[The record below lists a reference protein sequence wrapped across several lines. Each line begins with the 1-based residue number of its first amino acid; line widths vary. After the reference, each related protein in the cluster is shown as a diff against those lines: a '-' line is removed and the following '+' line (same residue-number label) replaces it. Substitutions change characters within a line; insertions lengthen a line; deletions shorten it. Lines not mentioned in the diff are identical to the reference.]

1 MKKKYII
8 PIVILIIAI
17 LGVGSFFIYKN
28 SGVNKEVNKGIE
40 LMTQKQY
47 QEAVACFDLVLEDKP
62 NNEKAV
68 KLKDMVN
75 NYLDS
80 KNLFDKGDFDGAN
93 KKINEMNQEYSN
105 YSGFKDDVSNLKDKI
120 SKAIKDSKEVNE
132 NLDKIRDEINK
143 KNYKEAKNLVDKL
156 EKSDLNKDQKQQLE
170 DLKGRVNSELNKSEE
185 KSGSSGYLGNAAID
199 KKNYISRLNAIKEE
213 TENSVTGSSTAEMRS
228 QASNVYDEW
237 DSALND
243 IYGTL
248 KAKLPKDKFKQLE
261 KDEIRWIKIKEE
273 KAQKA
278 MDQYKGGTMAPLV
291 KLGTL
296 SSETEKRCYE
306 LVNQYMN

>member
-156 EKSDLNKDQKQQLE
+156 EKSDLNKYQKQQLE

-199 KKNYISRLNAIKEE
+199 KKNYISRLNTIKEQTEGSITGE
-213 TENSVTGSSTAEMRS
+213 TNYDMQN
-228 QASNVYDEW
+228 QAMDVYNQW
-237 DSALND
+237 DNELND

-248 KAKLPKDKFKQLE
+248 KAKLPKEQFKRLE
-261 KDEIRWIKIKEE
+261 KDEIKWIKERDE
-273 KAQKA
+273 KAEKVRA
-278 MDQYKGGTMAPLV
+278 GYNGARMASFDYRMTLV
-291 KLGTL
+291 H
-296 SSETEKRCYE
+296 ETEKRCYE
-306 LVNQYMN
+306 LVNKYMN

>member
-237 DSALND
+237 DSTLND

>member
-17 LGVGSFFIYKN
+17 LGVGLFFVYKN

-80 KNLFDKGDFDGAN
+80 KNLFDKGDFEAAN

-199 KKNYISRLNAIKEE
+199 KKNYIGRLNAIKEE

>member
-132 NLDKIRDEINK
+132 NLDKIRDEISK

-213 TENSVTGSSTAEMRS
+213 TENSVTGSSTVEMRS

>member
-120 SKAIKDSKEVNE
+120 SKAIKNSKEVNE

-213 TENSVTGSSTAEMRS
+213 TENSVTGSSTVEMRS